1 MRPIH
6 IVRPDSDQWQ
16 LEAAPVRADHHLRCS
31 LARRVRIRGRQ
42 YARLAQICSS
52 NWNVAIHLIRGDVY
66 KPGDT
71 MFPRSLEQDVCAV
84 NIRVCELV
92 RIAKAE
98 VDVRLCCEVE
108 DSFDL
113 VFAQYTLDICG
124 RCDVTLFEYEIW
136 SVGENSR
143 VVERGAVV

>member
-1 MRPIH
+1 
-6 IVRPDSDQWQ
+6 
-16 LEAAPVRADHHLRCS
+16 
-31 LARRVRIRGRQ
+31 
-42 YARLAQICSS
+42 
-52 NWNVAIHLIRGDVY
+52 
-66 KPGDT
+66 

-108 DSFDL
+108 DGFDL

-124 RCDVTLFEYEIW
+124 RCDVTLFECEIW
-136 SVGENSR
+136 SVVENSR